1 MRILLTNHFPLEG
14 SGSGIYT
21 QNVARELTQKD
32 HDALVITPAHEKQ
45 SGFPFGVRSILFTPD
60 IAVKDDKYAGERL
73 PFNFPCFTT
82 HPLSTTTYGDLSS
95 DQREAYVEA
104 FCRATAKA
112 VVEWKPDVI
121 HAQHLWVTG
130 YAAHATGLPYI
141 ATAHG
146 TDLMGMRKYDTWR
159 PIALEGTEHAFAI
172 IAISKQ
178 VAEDTMRLYEVS
190 TERIRLIQNGFDE
203 TIFRVIPI
211 DRKET
216 LAKFG
221 IQEDFD
227 FIVSFVG
234 KLTEFKGVD
243 VLLDAAAKYETD
255 LGNVLTLIV
264 GDGEL
269 RGPLENQA
277 HELGLRGVKFL
288 GHQPQLNV
296 AMIFNLA
303 DLSVVP
309 SRVEP
314 FGLVAVEAMACGTPV
329 VATNEGGL
337 PDFVHDGVGRLVNVA
352 DSDGLAE
359 AIVSELRSDAKKSK
373 GPSAAKYALEGFSWS
388 GQVDQMIAVY
398 DEALR
403 KQ

>member
-1 MRILLTNHFPLEG
+1 
-14 SGSGIYT
+14 
-21 QNVARELTQKD
+21 
-32 HDALVITPAHEKQ
+32 
-45 SGFPFGVRSILFTPD
+45 
-60 IAVKDDKYAGERL
+60 
-73 PFNFPCFTT
+73 
-82 HPLSTTTYGDLSS
+82 
-95 DQREAYVEA
+95 
-104 FCRATAKA
+104 CRATAKA

-146 TDLMGMRKYDTWR
+146 TDLMGMRKYDAWR

-178 VAEDTMRLYEVS
+178 VAEDTMHLYEVPK
-190 TERIRLIQNGFDE
+190 ERIRLIQNGFDE
-203 TIFRVIPI
+203 SIFRVIPI
-211 DRKET
+211 ERKET

-221 IQEDFD
+221 IQGDFD

-243 VLLDAAAKYETD
+243 ILLDAAAKYEND
-255 LGNVLTLIV
+255 LGDVLTLIV
-264 GDGEL
+264 GNGEL
-269 RGPLENQA
+269 RDPLENQA
-277 HELGLRGVKFL
+277 HELGLKGVRFL
-288 GHQPQLNV
+288 GHKPQPDV
-296 AMIFNLA
+296 AVIFNLA

-337 PDFVHDGVGRLVNVA
+337 PDFVHEGVGRLVNVA

-359 AIVSELRSDAKKSK
+359 AIVSELRSEAKKSK
-373 GPSAAKYALEGFSWS
+373 GPSAAKYALESFSWS

-398 DEALR
+398 DEALQKR
-403 KQ
+403 